1 MYKYL
6 CNVII
11 SAVKKK
17 KKSDAKKKSYVKLL
31 KYLNLH
37 DYVK

>member
-11 SAVKKK
+11 SAVKK

>member
-17 KKSDAKKKSYVKLL
+17 KSDAKKKKLCKTVKVF
-31 KYLNLH
+31 KFA
-37 DYVK
+37 